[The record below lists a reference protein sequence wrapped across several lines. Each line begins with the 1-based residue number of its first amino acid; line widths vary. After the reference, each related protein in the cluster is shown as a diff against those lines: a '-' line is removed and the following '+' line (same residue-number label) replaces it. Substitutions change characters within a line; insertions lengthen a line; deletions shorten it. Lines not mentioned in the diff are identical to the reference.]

1 MSFFSI
7 NHECYYFSHFKF
19 YIYDILELIYKGVLY
34 MEFGNKI
41 QKLRKQN
48 NWTQDELAKKL
59 YVSRTAISKWE
70 SGKGYPSI
78 DLLKDIAKLFN
89 KTIDE
94 LLSSEELIDIA
105 KYENKSNIRKVD
117 NLIYGLLDV
126 ISILFVFLPLY
137 PRKTED
143 FIYSTNLMSTND
155 IGNTIKILYIVVL
168 SILSLI
174 GLIEIIMKFLDN
186 KKIQTIVNLIS
197 FIVQIISIFIFAMT
211 RQAYLTV
218 IMFIILVIKVL
229 MVIKDV
235 SYKKKVS

>member
-1 MSFFSI
+1 
-7 NHECYYFSHFKF
+7 
-19 YIYDILELIYKGVLY
+19 

-94 LLSSEELIDIA
+94 LLSGEEIIDIA
-105 KYENKSNIRKVD
+105 KNENKSNIWKLD

-126 ISILFVFLPLY
+126 ISILFIFLPLY

-155 IGNTIKILYIVVL
+155 IGNTIKILYIVIL
-168 SILSLI
+168 SVLSLI
-174 GLIEIIMKFLDN
+174 GIIEIIMKFFDY
-186 KKIQTIVNLIS
+186 KKLQRIVNVIS
-197 FIVQIISIFIFAMT
+197 FVVQIISILLFAMT

-218 IMFIILVIKVL
+218 IMFIILMIKVL
-229 MVIKDV
+229 IVIKNV
-235 SYKKKVS
+235 SYKKKVL